1 MRLRLGCRFEH
12 EASAPTR
19 GDRPRRAA
27 LRDDGGVVAERWS
40 SEPPLETT
48 SFVDLYGNRC
58 RRLVLPEGASVFSYD
73 ALATIS
79 PEPEPMPGPD
89 DVQHRDRGAPRR
101 APPLAAREPALR
113 VRRARAAG
121 LGALR
126 RHRAGRGARA
136 GGLRLDP
143 RATSRTASRACRRR
157 RTVEVF
163 ERRGGMCRDFAHLGV
178 TFCRALGIPAR
189 YVFGYMP
196 DIGIP
201 GPYPPMDFHAWFEV
215 WLGTSWWT
223 YDARFNTPRIGR
235 LPIGRGR
242 DAVDVAMVTTY
253 GAASLR
259 RMIVWADEVADDAE
273 LTPRRSLAPA

>member
-12 EASAPTR
+12 EALSPTPAVVLVEPHF
-19 GDRPRRAA
+19 DAA
-27 LRDDGGVVAERWS
+27 AGIVAERWS
-40 SEPPLETT
+40 SEPAVEAT

-58 RRLVLPEGASVFSYD
+58 RRVLLPEGVSTFSYD
-73 ALATIS
+73 ALVTVA
-79 PEPEPMPGPD
+79 PDPDPVPGPD
-89 DVQHRDRGAPRR
+89 DVQHRV
-101 APPLAAREPALR
+101 EALPDE
-113 VRRARAAG
+113 
-121 LGALR
+121 LL
-126 RHRAGRGARA
+126 HW
-136 GGLRLDP
+136 LL
-143 RATSRTASRACRRR
+143 ASRLCESDTMADRAWELFGSAAPGVERVQAVCDWIHGNVAYGVESVPA
-157 RTVEVF
+157 TTTIEVF

-215 WLGTSWWT
+215 WLGSSWWT
-223 YDARFNTPRIGR
+223 FDARFNAPRIGR

-253 GAASLR
+253 GPASLR
-259 RMIVWADEVADDAE
+259 RMDVWTDEVPEDAE
-273 LTPRRSLAPA
+273 LTVEPTSTAL